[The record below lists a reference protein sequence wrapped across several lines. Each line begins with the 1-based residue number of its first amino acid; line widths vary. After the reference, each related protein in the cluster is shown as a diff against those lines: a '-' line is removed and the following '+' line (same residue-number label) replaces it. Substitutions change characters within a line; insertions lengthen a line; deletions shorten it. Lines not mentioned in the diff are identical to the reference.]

1 MMRIE
6 FLGTAGATT
15 TPRPGC
21 QCRVCV
27 QARQRGV
34 PYSRSGPG
42 IFVHGPDVLIDT
54 SEDIIQQL
62 NRAGITRVAAGLYSH
77 WHPDH
82 TMGRRVWELLNV
94 DFRHWPPT
102 GGTTDVYLPEQVAAD
117 FGRWLGLQAH
127 FDFLSQ
133 QGYTRVHTIP
143 DGETI
148 TLGEVCIRPFRLAAS
163 YVYAFIF
170 EERGRRVLI
179 APDELVGWEPPEFTR
194 GVDLAILPMGVI
206 EHDPLSGERRIPAD
220 HPVLEVDATFA
231 QTLAMLEAIA
241 PERAILTHIEE
252 QDGYSH
258 DDLVEIAAAL
268 RAQGRQVEFAY
279 DTLSVDVG

>member
-179 APDELVGWEPPEFTR
+179 VPDELVGWEPPEFTR
-194 GVDLAILPMGVI
+194 GVDLAILPMGVV
-206 EHDPLSGERRIPAD
+206 EHDPLSGGRRIPAD
-220 HPVLEVDATFA
+220 HPVLEIEATFA

>member
-194 GVDLAILPMGVI
+194 GVDLAILPMGVV
-206 EHDPLSGERRIPAD
+206 EHDPLSGGRRIPAD
-220 HPVLEVDATFA
+220 HPVLEIEATFA

>member
-220 HPVLEVDATFA
+220 HPVLEIEATFA

>member
-1 MMRIE
+1 MRIE

-194 GVDLAILPMGVI
+194 GVDLAILPMGVV
-206 EHDPLSGERRIPAD
+206 EHDPLSGGRRIPAD
-220 HPVLEVDATFA
+220 HPVLEIEATFA

>member
-179 APDELVGWEPPEFTR
+179 VPDELVGWEPPEFTR

-220 HPVLEVDATFA
+220 HPVLEIEATFA